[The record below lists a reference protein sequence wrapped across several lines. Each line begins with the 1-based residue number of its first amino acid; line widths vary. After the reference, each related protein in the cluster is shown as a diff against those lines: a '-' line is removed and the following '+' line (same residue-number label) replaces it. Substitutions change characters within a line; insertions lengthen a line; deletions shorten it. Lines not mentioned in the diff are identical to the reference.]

1 MSIRTFTPLR
11 QTIRAYSA
19 LLNISDKISSIEAA
33 MGVPKAAPRPRS
45 KFDIHDRQ
53 GLTLLLDRG
62 SIVDRAL
69 IDSDAWEREQLDY
82 LFHLARRAGR
92 IGSMTFVDVGAYFGL
107 YSLLALRTGLFDRI
121 HAFEAD
127 RDNFAQLQANLLLND
142 ATHAITAAN
151 MAVTDTTGTIRFR
164 DSRTHPDG
172 NRAGVGILASGADSY
187 PAPATSI
194 GIVAPA
200 GYTHAASRPGHCPT
214 CTPSHIQYRY
224 SWRSQ
229 NAWFGMT
236 TTPRNASHACT
247 ARKAAQAAFRLR
259 SRARDRTASWG
270 VGMENLPRVEE
281 VVERF
286 LGEDGS
292 PKHRISK
299 VRAAPVRGL

>member
-45 KFDIHDRQ
+45 TFDIHDRQ

-92 IGSMTFVDVGAYFGL
+92 IGSMMFVDVGAYFGL

-194 GIVAPA
+194 DAALSATGAVIVMKIDVE
-200 GYTHAASRPGHCPT
+200 GHE
-214 CTPSHIQYRY
+214 
-224 SWRSQ
+224 
-229 NAWFGMT
+229 
-236 TTPRNASHACT
+236 
-247 ARKAAQAAFRLR
+247 ARVLK
-259 SRARDRTASWG
+259 
-270 VGMENLPRVEE
+270 GMERTLRNNRVIMQ
-281 VVERF
+281 VEIYEAQNDVSLAEIAR
-286 LGEDGS
+286 LGLRRLNTIYPDHYFTNMTDAELDPS
-292 PKHRISK
+292 VPARPDQTAMAI
-299 VRAAPVRGL
+299 

>member
-33 MGVPKAAPRPRS
+33 MGVPKAAPRHRS

-92 IGSMTFVDVGAYFGL
+92 IGSMMFVDVGAYFGL

-151 MAVTDTTGTIRFR
+151 IAVTDTTGTIRFS

-172 NRAGVGILASGADSY
+172 NRAGVGILDDGADSY
-187 PAPATSI
+187 PAPATTI
-194 GIVAPA
+194 DAALHATGAVIVMKIDVE
-200 GYTHAASRPGHCPT
+200 GHE
-214 CTPSHIQYRY
+214 
-224 SWRSQ
+224 
-229 NAWFGMT
+229 
-236 TTPRNASHACT
+236 
-247 ARKAAQAAFRLR
+247 ARVLK
-259 SRARDRTASWG
+259 
-270 VGMENLPRVEE
+270 GMERTLRNNRVIMQ
-281 VVERF
+281 VEIYEAQNDVSLAEIAR
-286 LGEDGS
+286 LGLRRLNTIYPDHYFTNMTDAELDPS
-292 PKHRISK
+292 VPARPDQTAMAI
-299 VRAAPVRGL
+299 

>member
-33 MGVPKAAPRPRS
+33 MGVPKAAPRHRS

-92 IGSMTFVDVGAYFGL
+92 IGSMMFVDVGAYFGL

-151 MAVTDTTGTIRFR
+151 IAVTDTTGTIRFR

-194 GIVAPA
+194 DAALSATGAVIVMKIDVE
-200 GYTHAASRPGHCPT
+200 GHE
-214 CTPSHIQYRY
+214 
-224 SWRSQ
+224 
-229 NAWFGMT
+229 
-236 TTPRNASHACT
+236 
-247 ARKAAQAAFRLR
+247 ARVLK
-259 SRARDRTASWG
+259 
-270 VGMENLPRVEE
+270 GMERTLRNNRVIMQ
-281 VVERF
+281 VEIYEAQNDVSLAEIAR
-286 LGEDGS
+286 LGLRRLNTIYPDHYFTNMTDAELDPS
-292 PKHRISK
+292 VPARPDQTAMAI
-299 VRAAPVRGL
+299 

>member
-33 MGVPKAAPRPRS
+33 MGAPKAAPRPRS

-187 PAPATSI
+187 PAPATTI
-194 GIVAPA
+194 DAALPATGPVIVMKIDVE
-200 GYTHAASRPGHCPT
+200 GHE
-214 CTPSHIQYRY
+214 
-224 SWRSQ
+224 
-229 NAWFGMT
+229 
-236 TTPRNASHACT
+236 
-247 ARKAAQAAFRLR
+247 ARVLK
-259 SRARDRTASWG
+259 
-270 VGMENLPRVEE
+270 GMERTLRNNRV
-281 VVERF
+281 VMQVEIYEAQNDVSLAEIAR
-286 LGEDGS
+286 LGLRRLNTIYPDHYFTNMTDAELDPS
-292 PKHRISK
+292 VPARPDQTAMAI
-299 VRAAPVRGL
+299 

>member
-33 MGVPKAAPRPRS
+33 MGAPKAAPRPRS

-172 NRAGVGILASGADSY
+172 NRAGVGILDDGADSY
-187 PAPATSI
+187 PAPATTI
-194 GIVAPA
+194 DAALPATGAVIVMKIDVE
-200 GYTHAASRPGHCPT
+200 GHEA
-214 CTPSHIQYRY
+214 RVLK
-224 SWRSQ
+224 
-229 NAWFGMT
+229 GMERT
-236 TTPRNASHACT
+236 LRNN
-247 ARKAAQAAFRLR
+247 RVVMQVEIYAAQNDVSLAEIARLGLR
-259 SRARDRTASWG
+259 RLNTIYPDHYFTNMTDAELDPSVPARPDQTA
-270 VGMENLPRVEE
+270 MA
-281 VVERF
+281 
-286 LGEDGS
+286 
-292 PKHRISK
+292 I
-299 VRAAPVRGL
+299 